1 MVGRSSLGNWDIQ
14 KDQLMAARK
23 ILSKVESVPHSEAA
37 KLSSTRHPR
46 SASGLASPS
55 VDKPGKRASVGRRWK
70 FRRNLVIYIANQ
82 HGASQ
87 RMLADVFDLPHSRI
101 AAILKELRTKYGQ
114 TPQRS
119 LD

>member
-1 MVGRSSLGNWDIQ
+1 VGQ
-14 KDQLMAARK
+14 
-23 ILSKVESVPHSEAA
+23 
-37 KLSSTRHPR
+37 
-46 SASGLASPS
+46 
-55 VDKPGKRASVGRRWK
+55 RWK

-114 TPQRS
+114 PPQRL

>member
-1 MVGRSSLGNWDIQ
+1 
-14 KDQLMAARK
+14 MAAGK
-23 ILSKVESVPHSEAA
+23 ILSQVESFSHQDVMRASA
-37 KLSSTRHPR
+37 PR
-46 SASGLASPS
+46 SRTQGLGA
-55 VDKPGKRASVGRRWK
+55 DQPGKRASVGQRWK

-101 AAILKELRTKYGQ
+101 AAILKDLRTKYGQ
-114 TPQRS
+114 PPERL

>member
-1 MVGRSSLGNWDIQ
+1 
-14 KDQLMAARK
+14 MAASK
-23 ILSKVESVPHSEAA
+23 ILSQVESVPLPEAT
-37 KLSSTRHPR
+37 KLSSRRSRPT
-46 SASGLASPS
+46 SASG
-55 VDKPGKRASVGRRWK
+55 DKPKSVGQRWK

-114 TPQRS
+114 PPQR
-119 LD
+119 LLE

>member
-1 MVGRSSLGNWDIQ
+1 
-14 KDQLMAARK
+14 MAARK
-23 ILSKVESVPHSEAA
+23 ILSQVESIPHRAA
-37 KLSSTRHPR
+37 AGR
-46 SASGLASPS
+46 SASPGSSQRLAGVKPEKS
-55 VDKPGKRASVGRRWK
+55 VSVGRRWK
-70 FRRNLVIYIANQ
+70 LRRNLVIYIANQ

-114 TPQRS
+114 PSQHL

>member
-1 MVGRSSLGNWDIQ
+1 
-14 KDQLMAARK
+14 MAARK
-23 ILSKVESVPHSEAA
+23 ILSQVESVPHSEAT
-37 KLSSTRHPR
+37 KLSSSRRNR
-46 SASGLASPS
+46 STFALTSLSA
-55 VDKPGKRASVGRRWK
+55 DQPGKRASVSQRWK

-101 AAILKELRTKYGQ
+101 AAILKELRIKYGQ
-114 TPQRS
+114 PPQRS